1 MPRSSGP
8 PTVRLRRLA
17 AELRAFRADAQLTR
31 EQVEEQTGVNQGTLW
46 RLEKGHAKP
55 HNGTLET
62 LFDLYDV
69 PAPRRAELIELARGA
84 KSPGWLRQYREY
96 SHELSQGYATYI
108 SFESEA
114 KAVHN
119 FETLLVPGLLQ
130 TEEYA
135 RATMLDG
142 LPIEEEAVRR
152 RVQVRME
159 RQAILTR
166 SSAAGEP
173 LQFWAVVDEAA
184 LHRVVG
190 SREIMHA
197 QLGKLLELNERPNVT
212 LQVIPFE
219 KGAHPGMNGS
229 FARLIF
235 GGGVPDLIYEERW
248 GGDLFLE
255 LESEID
261 RYSFV
266 FDRLRAT
273 ALSPRDSS
281 SLIAGLRSQ

>member
-1 MPRSSGP
+1 M
-8 PTVRLRRLA
+8 RLRRLA
-17 AELRAFRADAQLTR
+17 AELTAFRAAAKLTR

-69 PAPRRAELIELARGA
+69 PAGRRAELIELARGA

-135 RATMLDG
+135 RATMVDG

-159 RQAILTR
+159 RQAILSR
-166 SSAAGEP
+166 DAEP
-173 LQFWAVVDEAA
+173 LQFWAVVDEGA

-190 SREIMHA
+190 SREIMRA
-197 QLGKLLELNERPNVT
+197 QLGKLLELSERTNVT

-219 KGAHPGMNGS
+219 KGAHAGMNGS

-235 GGGVPDLIYEERW
+235 GTGVPDLIYEERW

-261 RYSFV
+261 RYSYV
-266 FDRLRAT
+266 FDQLRAT
-273 ALSPRDSS
+273 ALSPRDTST
-281 SLIAGLRSQ
+281 LIAGLIAR

>member
-1 MPRSSGP
+1 MPRSPGP

-17 AELRAFRADAQLTR
+17 AELTAFRAAAKLTR

-69 PAPRRAELIELARGA
+69 PAGRRAELIELARGA

-135 RATMLDG
+135 RATMVDG

-159 RQAILTR
+159 RQAILSR
-166 SSAAGEP
+166 DAEP
-173 LQFWAVVDEAA
+173 LQFWAVVDEGA

-190 SREIMHA
+190 SREIMRA
-197 QLGKLLELNERPNVT
+197 QLGKLLELSERTNVT

-219 KGAHPGMNGS
+219 KGAHAGMNGS

-235 GGGVPDLIYEERW
+235 GTGVPDLIYEERW

-261 RYSFV
+261 RYSYV
-266 FDRLRAT
+266 FDQLRAT
-273 ALSPRDSS
+273 ALSPRDTST
-281 SLIAGLRSQ
+281 LIAGLIAR

>member
-1 MPRSSGP
+1 M
-8 PTVRLRRLA
+8 RLRRLA
-17 AELRAFRADAQLTR
+17 AELKAFRAAAELTR

-46 RLEKGHAKP
+46 RLEKGQAKP

-69 PAPRRAELIELARGA
+69 PAGRRAELIELARGA

-135 RATMLDG
+135 RATMVDG

-166 SSAAGEP
+166 HGEP
-173 LQFWAVVDEAA
+173 LQFWAVVDEGA

-190 SREIMHA
+190 SREIMRA
-197 QLGKLLELNERPNVT
+197 QLGKLLELSERTNVT

-229 FARLIF
+229 FARLVF
-235 GGGVPDLIYEERW
+235 GTGVPDLIYEERW

-261 RYSFV
+261 RYSYV
-266 FDRLRAT
+266 FDQLRAT
-273 ALSPRDSS
+273 ALSPRDTNT
-281 SLIAGLRSQ
+281 LIAGLLTL

>member
-1 MPRSSGP
+1 M
-8 PTVRLRRLA
+8 RLRRLA
-17 AELRAFRADAQLTR
+17 AELTAFRAAAELTR

-69 PAPRRAELIELARGA
+69 PAARRAELIELARGA

-135 RATMLDG
+135 RATMVDG

-152 RVQVRME
+152 RVQVRIE

-166 SSAAGEP
+166 DAEP
-173 LQFWAVVDEAA
+173 LQFWAVADEGA
-184 LHRVVG
+184 LHRMVG
-190 SREIMHA
+190 SREIMRA
-197 QLGKLLELNERPNVT
+197 QLGKLLELSERPNVT

-235 GGGVPDLIYEERW
+235 GTGVPDLIYEERW

-266 FDRLRAT
+266 FDQLRAT
-273 ALSPRDSS
+273 ALSPRDTST
-281 SLIAGLRSQ
+281 LITGLRAQ